1 MGLLL
6 RTLLEGLSFIKQL
19 SPPQLFSKMTG
30 ASAPAFLRIY
40 TLACSLHFYYNR
52 LAINRREQT
61 FSIMAAP
68 APQLLRDYLIYMS
81 TIKGRSPR
89 TVEAYY
95 NDLRLFL
102 RYLMATRSGT
112 PLPTDDPNLESISF
126 ASISEEMILSARL
139 SDAYSFLAY
148 VQSVNQNNAK
158 TRARKVSSLRG
169 FYKYLQSKAG
179 RLEENPMEQLEIPAQ
194 RKSLPKYL
202 TLDES
207 LHLLESIE
215 GKDRERD
222 YCIITILLNCG
233 IRLSELVGI
242 KLSDIRDD
250 TLTVLG
256 KGNKERMVYL
266 NSACLNAIAE
276 YLAVRPEPP
285 KDADKPYLLVS
296 SRTRAPLT
304 PRRVEQI
311 VETHL
316 KAAGLG
322 GRGYSPHKLRHTAA
336 TLMYQYGGVDIRV
349 LKEILGHV
357 NLGTTEIYTHVS
369 NDQIANAADRNPL
382 SHVKSKP
389 SKKEAETE

>member
-1 MGLLL
+1 MQ
-6 RTLLEGLSFIKQL
+6 I
-19 SPPQLFSKMTG
+19 
-30 ASAPAFLRIY
+30 
-40 TLACSLHFYYNR
+40 
-52 LAINRREQT
+52 

-222 YCIITILLNCG
+222 FCIITILLNCG

-285 KDADKPYLLVS
+285 KDADKPYLFVS
-296 SRTRAPLT
+296 SRTR
-304 PRRVEQI
+304 
-311 VETHL
+311 
-316 KAAGLG
+316 AGLG

-369 NDQIANAADRNPL
+369 NDQIANAADCNPL

>member
-1 MGLLL
+1 M
-6 RTLLEGLSFIKQL
+6 Q
-19 SPPQLFSKMTG
+19 
-30 ASAPAFLRIY
+30 A
-40 TLACSLHFYYNR
+40 
-52 LAINRREQT
+52 

-102 RYLMATRSGT
+102 RYLLATRSGT

-148 VQSVNQNNAK
+148 VQNNAK

-207 LHLLESIE
+207 LHLLESIK

-285 KDADKPYLLVS
+285 KDADKPYLFVS

-389 SKKEAETE
+389 HKKEAETE